1 MLQYNKTQSNTHNTI
16 RYHTIWK
23 CYILYHLVYQFSHLI
38 EQLLVQ
44 GRCLLTVPPPWP
56 EMSLSIQ
63 QKSCSYL
70 TRAPVLSCYL
80 TCTRPPCLAMTLV
93 PQVIIPLGCL
103 LLALPILGITIY
115 SCSQNTHLQ
124 SKDGYSGQVESV
136 QVPAAGLQKVGLL
149 PRHRRTPGFA
159 SWKSLYTGRPTSGQ
173 VNSSSL

>member
-1 MLQYNKTQSNTHNTI
+1 MFYIVHPLQRRTTQLNYRVVHCVTYTYLFLLIPHTLQMLQYNKTQSNTHNTI

-23 CYILYHLVYQFSHLI
+23 CYILYHLVYQFSHMI

-63 QKSCSYL
+63 QKCCSYL

-93 PQVIIPLGCL
+93 PQVITHHPTRLS
-103 LLALPILGITIY
+103 A
-115 SCSQNTHLQ
+115 SCVAHLR
-124 SKDGYSGQVESV
+124 Y
-136 QVPAAGLQKVGLL
+136 
-149 PRHRRTPGFA
+149 H
-159 SWKSLYTGRPTSGQ
+159 YI
-173 VNSSSL
+173 